1 MRIARCR
8 FAVAVLTV
16 AMVGVSCGNSNASQC
31 QGVPSDPKSLAV
43 ASTSYSES
51 KVLAEIYVQ
60 VLQVN
65 GFKVS
70 RHYGISSRENY
81 IPALRD
87 GAVSLIPEYIGN
99 LLVYLDPTATATT
112 LDAILR
118 ALKRRLP
125 ADLRLLTPSPA
136 SDTDTVTVTDQTA
149 KKWHLR
155 TIGDLAPHSAEVKF
169 AAPPEFA
176 IRSQGLPGLKEKY
189 GLDISPDNFVGVTA
203 GADRIVTKLVDGTVQ
218 AANVFSTNP
227 AIPQN
232 NLVIL
237 RDDKHNFLAQNLV
250 PLVNSRKMS
259 DDLKTVLNAVSAKLT
274 TAALIALNT
283 AVSGHAGVDPRE
295 AVQDWLRENGLD
307 KSVLS

>member
-1 MRIARCR
+1 MAAL
-8 FAVAVLTV
+8 AVII
-16 AMVGVSCGNSNASQC
+16 VGVSCGNSNASQC
-31 QGVPSDPKSLAV
+31 QAVPSDPKSIAV
-43 ASTSYSES
+43 GSSGYSES

-60 VLQVN
+60 ALQAN

-87 GAVSLIPEYIGN
+87 GAISVIPEYIGN

-112 LDAILR
+112 LDAILQ

-125 ADLRLLTPSPA
+125 ADLRLLTPSAA
-136 SDTDTVTVTDQTA
+136 SDTDTVTVTDETA

-155 TIGDLAPHSAEVKF
+155 TIGDLAPYSAEVKF
-169 AAPPEFA
+169 AAPPEFEV
-176 IRSQGLPGLKEKY
+176 RSQGLPGLKEKY
-189 GLDISPDNFVGVTA
+189 GLDISPDNFVGVPA

-227 AIPQN
+227 AIPEN

-259 DDLKTVLNAVSAKLT
+259 DDLMTVLNAVSAKLT
-274 TAALIALNT
+274 TAGLIALNT
-283 AVSGHAGVDPRE
+283 TVSGQAGMDPGE
-295 AVQDWLRENGLD
+295 AVEDWLRENGLD
-307 KSVLS
+307 KSIRS